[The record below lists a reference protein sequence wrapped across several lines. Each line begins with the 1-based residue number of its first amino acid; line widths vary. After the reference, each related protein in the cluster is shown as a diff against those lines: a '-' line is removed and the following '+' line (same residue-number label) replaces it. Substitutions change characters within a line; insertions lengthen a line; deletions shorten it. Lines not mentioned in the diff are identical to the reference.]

1 MNRKRKTLEK
11 FANELGLVMA
21 KDFFETFSDPSNC
34 GPNFEWDK
42 FPNMVVRFTKTQ
54 LFIGC
59 SPREYERL
67 GKELEKIACDVAF
80 EEATRLIEEKSNGN
94 ICNV

>member
-11 FANELGLVMA
+11 FANGLGLIMA
-21 KDFFETFSDPSNC
+21 KDFFKMFNDPKMR
-34 GPNFEWDK
+34 GPNFKWK
-42 FPNMVVRFTKTQ
+42 NFPDIVISFTKTQ
-54 LFIGC
+54 IFINC

-80 EEATRLIEEKSNGN
+80 KEAKRLIGEKNDG
-94 ICNV
+94 